1 MAVNDKD
8 LPRIISVDDHILEPQ
23 DLWQARVQAK
33 DRDRAPK
40 VERHYGYIDWDMDGT
55 TRFVDDNDKSSP
67 NSRWVDHWVYDTMRW
82 PIPAGF
88 AGVAN
93 DDFDNGM
100 VGTSYGEMRPGC
112 YDQKARIADMDLNG
126 VEASL
131 CFPSMPRF
139 CGQTFLDRS
148 DKAFALQCLRVYND
162 WMIDEWCAGDGRG
175 RLIPLTLIPLWDV
188 ELAVAEVRRCAD
200 KGSHAIAFSEV
211 PARLGLPSAHTKYWD
226 PLFAACEATQTVVN
240 MHIGSSSTF
249 NTTSKDAPHPVNA
262 ALTVQNSQAAFI
274 DWIISGT
281 FARFPRLRLALSEGQ
296 IGWMPYMMERLDSIW
311 ERGDK
316 YEKDLRVRLPEPPSS
331 YMSRIYGCIFD
342 DVHGLKSRDEIGM
355 SQIMFEVDY
364 PHYDSTFPN
373 SLAVAGQMVRAAG
386 LNETEVWQLL
396 RGNAIECYDLGQFG
410 IQR

>member
-1 MAVNDKD
+1 MGVNDID

-23 DLWQARVQAK
+23 DLWQSRVAAK

-40 VERHYGYIDWDMDGT
+40 VERHYGRIDWDMDGKS
-55 TRFVDDNDKSSP
+55 RFVDDPDKSSP
-67 NSRWVDHWVYDTMRW
+67 DSGWCDHWVYDDMRW

-88 AGVAN
+88 AGVTNEDA
-93 DDFDNGM
+93 DNGM
-100 VGTSYGEMRPGC
+100 VGTSYDEMREGC

-139 CGQTFLDRS
+139 CGQTFLDRR
-148 DKAFALQCLRVYND
+148 DKVFALECLRIYND
-162 WMIDEWCAGDGRG
+162 WMIDEWCGGDGVG

-188 ELAVAEVRRCAD
+188 ELAVEEVRRCAG
-200 KGSHAIAFSEV
+200 KGSHAIAFSEI
-211 PARLGLPSAHTKYWD
+211 PAYLGLPSAHSKYWD
-226 PLFAACEATQTVVN
+226 PLFDVCEQTETVVN

-262 ALTVQNSQAAFI
+262 ALTVQNSQGAFI
-274 DWIISGT
+274 DWILSGT

-316 YEKDLRVRLPEPPSS
+316 YEADLRVRLPEPPSA
-331 YMSRIYGCIFD
+331 YMKNIYGCIFD
-342 DVHGLKSRDEIGM
+342 DVHGLKNRDAIGM
-355 SQIMFEVDY
+355 SQILFEVDY
-364 PHYDSTFPN
+364 PHYDSTFPE
-373 SLAVAGQMVRAAG
+373 SMGAAERLVRGAG
-386 LNETEVWQLL
+386 LNESETWQLL
-396 RGNAIECYDLGQFG
+396 RGNAIECYGLGRFG
-410 IQR
+410 LDR

>member
-1 MAVNDKD
+1 MGVNDIG

-23 DLWQARVQAK
+23 DLWQSRVPAK

-40 VERHYGYIDWDMDGT
+40 VERHYGRIDWDMDGKS
-55 TRFVDDNDKSSP
+55 RFVDDPDKSSP
-67 NSRWVDHWVYDTMRW
+67 DSGWCDHWVYDDMRW

-88 AGVAN
+88 AGVTNEDA
-93 DDFDNGM
+93 DNGM
-100 VGTSYGEMRPGC
+100 VGTSYDEMREGC

-139 CGQTFLDRS
+139 CGQTFLDRR
-148 DKAFALQCLRVYND
+148 DKVFALECLRIYND
-162 WMIDEWCAGDGRG
+162 WMIDEWCGGDGVG

-188 ELAVAEVRRCAD
+188 ELAVEEVRRCAG
-200 KGSHAIAFSEV
+200 KGSHAIAFSEI
-211 PARLGLPSAHTKYWD
+211 PAYLGLPSAHSKYWD
-226 PLFAACEATQTVVN
+226 PLFAVCQQTETVVN

-262 ALTVQNSQAAFI
+262 ALTVQNSQGAFI
-274 DWIISGT
+274 DWILSGT
-281 FARFPRLRLALSEGQ
+281 FARFPQLRLALSEGQ

-316 YEKDLRVRLPEPPSS
+316 YEADLRVRLPEPPSA
-331 YMSRIYGCIFD
+331 YMKNIYGCIFD

-355 SQIMFEVDY
+355 SQIMYEVDY
-364 PHYDSTFPN
+364 PHYDSTFPD
-373 SLAVAGQMVRAAG
+373 SLAAAERLVREAG
-386 LNETEVWQLL
+386 LNEHEAWQLL
-396 RGNAIECYDLGQFG
+396 RGNAIECFRLDRFG
-410 IQR
+410 IKR

>member
-1 MAVNDKD
+1 MGVNDID

-23 DLWQARVQAK
+23 DLWQSRVAAK

-40 VERHYGYIDWDMDGT
+40 VERHYGRIDWDMDGKS
-55 TRFVDDNDKSSP
+55 RFVDDPDKSSP
-67 NSRWVDHWVYDTMRW
+67 DSGWCDHWVYDDMRW

-88 AGVAN
+88 AGVTNEDA
-93 DDFDNGM
+93 DNGM
-100 VGTSYGEMRPGC
+100 VGTSYDEMREGC

-139 CGQTFLDRS
+139 CGQTFLDRR
-148 DKAFALQCLRVYND
+148 DKVFALECLRIYND
-162 WMIDEWCAGDGRG
+162 WMIDEWCGGDGVG

-188 ELAVAEVRRCAD
+188 ELAVEEVRRCAG
-200 KGSHAIAFSEV
+200 KGSHAIAFSEI
-211 PARLGLPSAHTKYWD
+211 PAYLGLPSAHSKYWD
-226 PLFAACEATQTVVN
+226 PLFDVCEQTETVVN

-262 ALTVQNSQAAFI
+262 ALTVQNSQGAFI
-274 DWIISGT
+274 DWILSGT

-316 YEKDLRVRLPEPPSS
+316 YEADLRVRLPEPPSA
-331 YMSRIYGCIFD
+331 YMKNIYGCIFD
-342 DVHGLKSRDEIGM
+342 DVHGLKNRDAIGM
-355 SQIMFEVDY
+355 SQILFEVDY
-364 PHYDSTFPN
+364 PHYDSTFPE
-373 SLAVAGQMVRAAG
+373 SMGAAERLVRGAG
-386 LNETEVWQLL
+386 LNESETWQLL
-396 RGNAIECYDLGQFG
+396 RGNAIECYGLGRFG
-410 IQR
+410 IDR